1 MVTNRQTDISLELAR
16 SCIAKSKMA
25 KDLTRMPSL
34 SEVDLS
40 GLNDWEKSSIT
51 SVMEKAQVS
60 TVFTCCFLNLAVK
73 LTCKFNV
80 IAC

>member
-1 MVTNRQTDISLELAR
+1 
-16 SCIAKSKMA
+16 MA